1 MADELSE
8 RQRAILRL
16 VIDEYVSTGQP
27 VGSKSLVERSGLPVS
42 SSTVRTVFAELEQTG
57 LLTHPYTSAGRG
69 PTKRGFRFYADVL
82 LAELEPRS
90 ASFPLDLSAARS
102 EVGAGLPPTTE
113 MLTKLTQLLPVVTAP
128 PLESSTV
135 KHAEV

>member
-1 MADELSE
+1 MDGELSQ

-27 VGSKSLVERSGLPVS
+27 VGSKSLVERSGLPVA
-42 SSTVRTVFAELEQTG
+42 SSTVRNGFAELEQTG
-57 LLTHPYTSAGRG
+57 LPTPPPPSAGRV

-90 ASFPLDLSAARS
+90 PSFPLDLSAART
-102 EVGAGLPPTTE
+102 EVEA
-113 MLTKLTQLLPVVTAP
+113 
-128 PLESSTV
+128 
-135 KHAEV
+135 

>member
-1 MADELSE
+1 MQRLKSLQMADELTE

-27 VGSKSLVERSGLPVS
+27 VGSKSLVERSGLPVC
-42 SSTVRTVFAELEQTG
+42 SSTVRKVFAELEQTG
-57 LLTHPYTSAGRG
+57 LLPPPPPPAGRV

-90 ASFPLDLSAARS
+90 QSFPLDLS
-102 EVGAGLPPTTE
+102 
-113 MLTKLTQLLPVVTAP
+113 
-128 PLESSTV
+128 
-135 KHAEV
+135 